1 MSLTRN
7 AKEYRSTT
15 VQQVSQNQPKQSLR
29 RFSVLHLPN
38 HLLLVGVDNRN
49 IIITQLFHAAP
60 TNQNF
65 LWYTDC
71 IFQL

>member
-7 AKEYRSTT
+7 AKEYRSMT

-29 RFSVLHLPN
+29 IFSVLHHPN

-49 IIITQLFHAAP
+49 IMITQLFHAAP
-60 TNQNF
+60 
-65 LWYTDC
+65 D
-71 IFQL
+71 

>member
-1 MSLTRN
+1 M
-7 AKEYRSTT
+7 T

-29 RFSVLHLPN
+29 RFSVLHHPN

-60 TNQNF
+60 G
-65 LWYTDC
+65 
-71 IFQL
+71 